1 MENDIIISVVG
12 GLMTLF
18 IAVVSIAMPIVF
30 NRLFKSI
37 DEVRTDLKAHERECR
52 MRDRDLVAKVNWI
65 MGKLGTQV
73 PEPPKPEETEP
84 A

>member
-1 MENDIIISVVG
+1 MRADLTKSIGDVRADLTKSINDVRAD
-12 GLMTLF
+12 LT
-18 IAVVSIAMPIVF
+18 
-30 NRLFKSI
+30 KSI
-37 DEVRTDLKAHERECR
+37 DEVRTDLKAHEKECR

-73 PEPPKPEETEP
+73 PDPPKPEETEP